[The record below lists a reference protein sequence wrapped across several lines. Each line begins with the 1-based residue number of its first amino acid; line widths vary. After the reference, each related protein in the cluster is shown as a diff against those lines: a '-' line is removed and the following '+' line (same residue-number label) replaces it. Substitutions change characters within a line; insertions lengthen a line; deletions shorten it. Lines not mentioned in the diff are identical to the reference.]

1 MSWPSIQK
9 RYQKMKLWK
18 IDSFKEHF
26 YVCKLNIDMVYM
38 IIERFHPGK
47 VRMLYERFAEKCRL
61 LPAGVSYINSWIK
74 EDVSICYQVMR
85 SDSVAKINEW
95 VSHWNDL
102 ADFEVNP
109 VINSDEAKEK
119 IFSA

>member
-1 MSWPSIQK
+1 M
-9 RYQKMKLWK
+9 L
-18 IDSFKEHF
+18 
-26 YVCKLNIDMVYM
+26 YM

-47 VRMLYERFAEKCRL
+47 VRMLYERFAEKGRL
-61 LPAGVSYINSWIK
+61 LSVGVSCINSWIK

-85 SDSVAKINEW
+85 SDSLEKIHEW

-102 ADFEVNP
+102 ADFEVIP

-119 IFSA
+119 IFST